1 MDYIRELLISKRAI
15 ENLIKAGALD
25 GLDANR
31 RQMLSVY
38 VRILDSINS
47 EKKKSIE
54 GQMSF
59 LDIVSDES
67 KKQFEISIPNLPE
80 YDKETILEFE
90 KEALNIYISGHPLE
104 GYQDIMK
111 ANVTNPIS
119 DLMIDSTTGE
129 CKAKDN
135 SHIVIGGMITNV
147 NIKYTSTNKTMAFI
161 TVEDLVGQGEVIVFP
176 DQYERNRNAI
186 KEDAK
191 VLVSGRVNAADDKDA
206 KLICEGIVPFEEVGS
221 VAWVIFDNKELFAEN
236 ENKLYN
242 ILGESQGTDRV
253 CIFIKDGH
261 LVKELGPNKCISIED
276 GIVDKLRATFG
287 NDKVRVQP
295 AKYKFNSNRRNY

>member
-1 MDYIRELLISKRAI
+1 MY
-15 ENLIKAGALD
+15 
-25 GLDANR
+25 
-31 RQMLSVY
+31 
-38 VRILDSINS
+38 
-47 EKKKSIE
+47 
-54 GQMSF
+54 
-59 LDIVSDES
+59 
-67 KKQFEISIPNLPE
+67 
-80 YDKETILEFE
+80 
-90 KEALNIYISGHPLE
+90 
-104 GYQDIMK
+104 
-111 ANVTNPIS
+111 
-119 DLMIDSTTGE
+119 
-129 CKAKDN
+129 
-135 SHIVIGGMITNV
+135 
-147 NIKYTSTNKTMAFI
+147 
-161 TVEDLVGQGEVIVFP
+161 
-176 DQYERNRNAI
+176 
-186 KEDAK
+186 
-191 VLVSGRVNAADDKDA
+191 GRVNAADDKDA